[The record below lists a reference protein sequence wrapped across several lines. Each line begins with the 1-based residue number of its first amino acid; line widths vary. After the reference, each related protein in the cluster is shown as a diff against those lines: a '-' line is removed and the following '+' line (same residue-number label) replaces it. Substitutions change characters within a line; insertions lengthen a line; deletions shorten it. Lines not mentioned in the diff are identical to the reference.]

1 MISKEYAVDW
11 SPDQG
16 TQCSEEE
23 SETHAQSDN
32 EEGGK
37 AGGMDRW
44 SVGCEC
50 CEGSGELVVVTHPIS
65 AGLNA

>member
-32 EEGGK
+32 EK
-37 AGGMDRW
+37 AGRQ
-44 SVGCEC
+44 
-50 CEGSGELVVVTHPIS
+50 EGWIGGV
-65 AGLNA
+65 